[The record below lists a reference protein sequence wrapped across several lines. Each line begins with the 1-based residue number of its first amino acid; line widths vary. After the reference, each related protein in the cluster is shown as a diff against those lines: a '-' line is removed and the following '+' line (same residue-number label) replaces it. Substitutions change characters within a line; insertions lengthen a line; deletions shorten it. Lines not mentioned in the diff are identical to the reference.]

1 MTFFLSNE
9 WNYSSFTT
17 MFQVF
22 ANWFA
27 LRLESVIFFQIFFFL
42 LNYSKKKGANV
53 VDDFPI
59 SFVFF
64 FFFKNFA
71 RKFFPLDTL
80 FPPPPHPNIWFFFVC
95 SSVSRFI
102 ASGAR
107 FCLCPSVKNP
117 KLVAP
122 QNKNR
127 RIHISSERGVVL
139 FVNKQTFVIIKLPW
153 HLAAKIQLKI

>member
-1 MTFFLSNE
+1 MSNK

-27 LRLESVIFFQIFFFL
+27 LRLESVIFFSNIFFL

-64 FFFKNFA
+64 FKKKFGAQMFSKLLIYLFFLRLLISVAFH
-71 RKFFPLDTL
+71 RIGCPFLPLPLSQKPQT
-80 FPPPPHPNIWFFFVC
+80 C
-95 SSVSRFI
+95 SSSKQKPSNTHFI
-102 ASGAR
+102 RTRRRVVWQQVNASVCYHQVTMTLG
-107 FCLCPSVKNP
+107 SKNSTYN
-117 KLVAP
+117 LIA
-122 QNKNR
+122 
-127 RIHISSERGVVL
+127 L
-139 FVNKQTFVIIKLPW
+139 T
-153 HLAAKIQLKI
+153 